1 MLFKALL
8 FTLIVS
14 PLVTAHGKVSVI
26 TGDAGGNTT
35 ALAIQGGIVPVP
47 GKNSVTEV
55 DTTVFRKTN
64 ILSDG
69 LGRTTGQGANKVK
82 MLAQVMALSGDTLP
96 QVSDNGTISGVF
108 HIVTT
113 DGAGPVKAVLDP
125 TGTGAFSKGTMLR
138 TVTQV
143 PGKHGNIAAPQQ
155 RSLHMR
161 ALVAMGIVKRAANV
175 NEDFPVEFSVPAGTT
190 CSGTING
197 INNVCLVKI
206 ANSNKAGPFGGVV
219 AIQMASQ
226 VGSNNDTAVSTKCGR
241 AFIA

>member
-8 FTLIVS
+8 FSLIVS

-35 ALAIQGGIVPVP
+35 ALAIQGGIVPGP

-82 MLAQVMALSGDTLP
+82 MLAQAIALSGDTLP

-125 TGTGAFSKGTMLR
+125 TGTGAFS
-138 TVTQV
+138 Q
-143 PGKHGNIAAPQQ
+143 
-155 RSLHMR
+155 
-161 ALVAMGIVKRAANV
+161 VAMGIVKRAANV